1 MKFEPY
7 ILYKLEQIPDK
18 LGNVKPNKVKVDD
31 IEVSVSIKTISEV
44 SQDVLYQV
52 KSIVGLTKY
61 SKLDENHTYILGKD
75 NKIYNIKSF
84 IIGRLTQLA
93 LEEVIK

>member
-18 LGNVKPNKVKVDD
+18 LGNVKPTKVKVDD
-31 IEVSVSIKTISEV
+31 IGVSISIKTISEV

-61 SKLDENHTYILGKD
+61 SNLYENCTYILGKD
-75 NKIYNIKSF
+75 NKTYNIKSF
-84 IIGRLTQLA
+84 IVGRLTQLA